1 MVCPEESARGGDMAE
16 LGHVI
21 RARRHA
27 LGLTLE
33 SLARQVGCAKGYL
46 SQIETGRREGV
57 PSDDLLERLER
68 ALQLDAGELVSMG
81 TWRSTPRRVRDRV
94 VELER
99 GNALA
104 QRVFKRIEA
113 EGLDAAY
120 ASGELQRLV
129 EQLSGDAS
137 GERNVAGVVRLPTQV
152 PVVNRVAAGYP
163 REFTDLGYPA
173 RVSDEYVTVPDV
185 FDPDAFAARVVGD
198 SMAPVYVE
206 GDVVVFSP
214 QADTVPGSDCF
225 VRFEMDD
232 ETTFKRVYFEEGT
245 SGQALIRL
253 QPLNSAYPPRV
264 VEREA
269 VAGMYAAVY
278 VLRPVG
284 GGQ

>member
-1 MVCPEESARGGDMAE
+1 MAE
-16 LGHVI
+16 LGYVI
-21 RARRHA
+21 RARRQA
-27 LGLTLE
+27 MGLTLA
-33 SLARQVGCAKGYL
+33 SLAREVGCAKGYL
-46 SQIETGRREGV
+46 SQIETGRRDGV

-68 ALQLDAGELVSMG
+68 ALQLNAGELVSMG

-104 QRVFKRIEA
+104 QRVVKRIES

-120 ASGELQRLV
+120 ASGDLQRLV
-129 EQLSGDAS
+129 EQLSDGS
-137 GERNVAGVVRLPTQV
+137 RGERTLTGVLRLPTQV

-173 RVSDEYVTVPDV
+173 RVSDEYVSVPDV

-198 SMAPVYVE
+198 AMVPVYVE

-214 QADTVPGSDCF
+214 QVDTVPGSDCF
-225 VRFEMDD
+225 VRFELDD
-232 ETTFKRVYFEEGT
+232 ETTFKRVYFEEGA
-245 SGQALIRL
+245 SGQVLIRL
-253 QPLNSAYPPRV
+253 QPLNSAYAPQL

-269 VAGMYAAVY
+269 LAGMYAAVY

-284 GGQ
+284 GGR